1 MPRWRQV
8 VRLLNEPTAIAIARW
23 HPAAVH
29 ETNLMVVDVGA
40 AALQASLITVE
51 HGVYEV
57 RTRASLRRRAIVLC
71 STHSGPTVVPLPY
84 VCTAHNAHL
93 PVFRTTDH
101 SRRRSMP
108 LSNSAKR
115 SAYCPHGGTHW
126 SA

>member
-1 MPRWRQV
+1 MCRGGHRQV

-57 RTRASLRRRAIVLC
+57 RTSHSAVELLC
-71 STHSGPTVVPLPY
+71 YVRLTVVPLSCLCHAY
-84 VCTAHNAHL
+84 VCTAYNAHL
-93 PVFRTTDH
+93 PVCRTTD
-101 SRRRSMP
+101 
-108 LSNSAKR
+108 
-115 SAYCPHGGTHW
+115 
-126 SA
+126 

>member
-1 MPRWRQV
+1 MPRTAPERLRCSVGSAAPPLCRGGHRQV

-57 RTRASLRRRAIVLC
+57 RTRHSAVELC
-71 STHSGPTVVPLPY
+71 STHSGPTCLCHAY
-84 VCTAHNAHL
+84 VCTAYNAHL
-93 PVFRTTDH
+93 PACRTTD
-101 SRRRSMP
+101 
-108 LSNSAKR
+108 
-115 SAYCPHGGTHW
+115 
-126 SA
+126 